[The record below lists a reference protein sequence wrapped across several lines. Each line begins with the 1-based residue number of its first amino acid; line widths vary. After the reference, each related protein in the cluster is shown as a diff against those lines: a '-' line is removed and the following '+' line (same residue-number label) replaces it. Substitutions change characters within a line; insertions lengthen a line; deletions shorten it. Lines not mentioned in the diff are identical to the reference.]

1 MMICLTWWFNDYEHD
16 DSMMKN
22 KRIVCEC
29 LGLPNSETNPTD
41 LGTSATW
48 ANMINT
54 QVEIYRVAES
64 HITWEIYEKKHS
76 FNCLESQR
84 VQMIKVLVLVL
95 RQRIMNNEW
104 WILSSIY
111 FLTAFLAPSYGSY
124 AVGPESSAPFPSLTV
139 LPSWLRGQK
148 LDISSNLPLVSPGKQ
163 TIPYLVRWSSNV
175 RQGSPWWCIM
185 FLP

>member
-1 MMICLTWWFNDYEHD
+1 MKITIIPGINTRIISTNSGPPSLELLLRPSGTSKTSSVWRSNLLRAFAKGGTSIQPGQPRNFHQCSALMTHRKQINSQQIDDDLFNMMIQWLWTWWFND

-84 VQMIKVLVLVL
+84 VQMIKVLVLVFETK
-95 RQRIMNNEW
+95 NNE
-104 WILSSIY
+104 
-111 FLTAFLAPSYGSY
+111 
-124 AVGPESSAPFPSLTV
+124 
-139 LPSWLRGQK
+139 
-148 LDISSNLPLVSPGKQ
+148 
-163 TIPYLVRWSSNV
+163 
-175 RQGSPWWCIM
+175 
-185 FLP
+185 